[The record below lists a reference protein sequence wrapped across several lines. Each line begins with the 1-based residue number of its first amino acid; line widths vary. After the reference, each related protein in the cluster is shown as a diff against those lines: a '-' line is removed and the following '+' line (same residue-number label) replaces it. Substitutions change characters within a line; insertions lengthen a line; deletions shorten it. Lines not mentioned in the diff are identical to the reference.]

1 MALDPNKKFL
11 YFNKD
16 ETSTEMDLAL
26 CFPVSSFI
34 GIETQT
40 SSRMDFFFEGAKGA
54 DATIVRIHHQQHAYI
69 KNFMISLVDEINF
82 GELAFIRVY
91 DHAERTTHPSDVSIQ
106 MVIDVVPVF
115 TLEDND
121 FVIADDVSI
130 GGNLTFDSVA
140 LTNIQTSAESFVND
154 DISLMTS
161 AAIED
166 KILSYGYST
175 TSGDMTG
182 VSISV
187 GTGLDIS
194 QSNTTGGDYS
204 ATVSLDLT
212 EVGVDGSANQILT
225 DDGDGTVTSESDV
238 TYSGGAFSITS
249 ATGGKP
255 SINLTATGTAA
266 SKSANL
272 NFIKNAADTED
283 NELLGVI
290 AFIGEDEG
298 NHTHTFANIQAAIT
312 ESDETDEAGQLAIQ
326 VATSDGT
333 TSTSRNALFATGS
346 ASADDVDVT
355 LGHGNT
361 STTTIA
367 GTLTMGSTAAMT
379 NAGLLSVANQS
390 NITGLGTISS
400 GTWEGTDVGVAH
412 GGTGLSTVGA
422 NEILT
427 GNGTGALTSEAGL
440 TYDAEVL
447 TIGDDDN
454 GTATIKRKTHGDEA
468 GGMLQISGGDA
479 TGTDKGGGILF
490 LTGGL
495 GTGTGGGG
503 KVRISTASPDSSGS
517 SANSVDWAWDFNNN
531 GIFQTASA
539 GYGITE
545 IINFHTATFE
555 NVLSDGDHVA
565 GKKLVYSPGANDT
578 LADGQIFFLHTDGTW
593 DQADASATSTGASQ
607 LLCVGNGLARSAGV
621 ILDGFVRI
629 PSTEILNTPG
639 SGAVDG
645 LPLYVSTTAG
655 HFDFTAP
662 SGNDEYVRV
671 VGYAIDDDGGDV
683 LVYFNPDSTHV
694 KITA

>member
-16 ETSTEMDLAL
+16 ATSTEMDLAL

-54 DATIVRIHHQQHAYI
+54 DATIVRIHHLQHAYI

-82 GELAFIRVY
+82 GEIAFIRVY
-91 DHAERTTHPSDVSIQ
+91 DHAERTTHPSDVSIN
-106 MVIDVVPVF
+106 MEIDIVPVF

-175 TSGDMTG
+175 TSGDITAVTITTDTGGGSAASDASGSADFSILGATG
-182 VSISV
+182 VGVTNS
-187 GTGLDIS
+187 GTTITAVAVPGEIDHDSLQNFVANEHLRWDNDVS
-194 QSNTTGGDYS
+194 ST
-204 ATVSLDLT
+204 ATIHANNITDLHGA
-212 EVGVDGSANQILT
+212 GVDGSANQILT
-225 DDGDGTVTSESDV
+225 DDGDGTVTSE
-238 TYSGGAFSITS
+238 
-249 ATGGKP
+249 
-255 SINLTATGTAA
+255 
-266 SKSANL
+266 
-272 NFIKNAADTED
+272 
-283 NELLGVI
+283 
-290 AFIGEDEG
+290 
-298 NHTHTFANIQAAIT
+298 
-312 ESDETDEAGQLAIQ
+312 
-326 VATSDGT
+326 
-333 TSTSRNALFATGS
+333 
-346 ASADDVDVT
+346 
-355 LGHGNT
+355 
-361 STTTIA
+361 
-367 GTLTMGSTAAMT
+367 
-379 NAGLLSVANQS
+379 
-390 NITGLGTISS
+390 
-400 GTWEGTDVGVAH
+400 
-412 GGTGLSTVGA
+412 
-422 NEILT
+422 
-427 GNGTGALTSEAGL
+427 AGL
-440 TYDAEVL
+440 TYDSEVL

-454 GTATIKRKTHGDEA
+454 GTATIKRKTHSDES

-479 TGTDKGGGILF
+479 TGTDKGGGVTLI
-490 LTGGL
+490 TGGL

-503 KVRISTASPDSSGS
+503 FVRISTANADSSGS
-517 SANSVDWAWDFNNN
+517 SANSLAWNWDFKND
-531 GIFQTASA
+531 GVFQTTTV

-545 IINFHTATFE
+545 FINFHTNTFE
-555 NVLSDGDHVA
+555 SVLSDGDQVA
-565 GKKLVYSPGANDT
+565 GKRLIYSPGANDV

-593 DQADASATSTGASQ
+593 DQADASSTSTGASQ
-607 LLCVGNGLARSAGV
+607 LLCVGNSAARVSGV
-621 ILDGFVRI
+621 ILDGFVRV

-671 VGYAIDDDGGDV
+671 VGYAIDDDSSDV

>member
-16 ETSTEMDLAL
+16 ATSTEMDLAL

-54 DATIVRIHHQQHAYI
+54 DATIVRIHHLQHAYI

-82 GELAFIRVY
+82 GEIAFIRVY
-91 DHAERTTHPSDVSIQ
+91 DHAERTTHPSDVSIN
-106 MVIDVVPVF
+106 MEIDIVPVF

-175 TSGDMTG
+175 TSGDITAVTITTDTGGGSAASDASGSADFSILGATG
-182 VSISV
+182 VGVTNS
-187 GTGLDIS
+187 GTTITAVAVPGEIDHDSLQNFVANEHLRWDNDVS
-194 QSNTTGGDYS
+194 ST
-204 ATVSLDLT
+204 ATIHANNITDLHGA
-212 EVGVDGSANQILT
+212 GVDGSANQILT
-225 DDGDGTVTSESDV
+225 DDGDGTVTSE
-238 TYSGGAFSITS
+238 
-249 ATGGKP
+249 
-255 SINLTATGTAA
+255 
-266 SKSANL
+266 
-272 NFIKNAADTED
+272 
-283 NELLGVI
+283 
-290 AFIGEDEG
+290 
-298 NHTHTFANIQAAIT
+298 
-312 ESDETDEAGQLAIQ
+312 
-326 VATSDGT
+326 
-333 TSTSRNALFATGS
+333 
-346 ASADDVDVT
+346 
-355 LGHGNT
+355 
-361 STTTIA
+361 
-367 GTLTMGSTAAMT
+367 
-379 NAGLLSVANQS
+379 
-390 NITGLGTISS
+390 
-400 GTWEGTDVGVAH
+400 
-412 GGTGLSTVGA
+412 
-422 NEILT
+422 
-427 GNGTGALTSEAGL
+427 AGL
-440 TYDAEVL
+440 TYDSEVL

-454 GTATIKRKTHGDEA
+454 GTATIKRKTHSDES

-479 TGTDKGGGILF
+479 TGTDKGGGVTLI
-490 LTGGL
+490 TGGL

-503 KVRISTASPDSSGS
+503 FVRISTANADSSGS
-517 SANSVDWAWDFNNN
+517 SANSLAWNWDFKND
-531 GIFQTASA
+531 GVFQTTTV

-545 IINFHTATFE
+545 FINFHTNTFE
-555 NVLSDGDHVA
+555 SVLSDGDQVA
-565 GKKLVYSPGANDT
+565 GKRLIYSPGANDV

-593 DQADASATSTGASQ
+593 DQADASSTSTGASQ
-607 LLCVGNGLARSAGV
+607 LLCVGNSAARVSGV
-621 ILDGFVRI
+621 ILDGFVRV

>member
-54 DATIVRIHHQQHAYI
+54 DATIVRIHHVQHAYI

-91 DHAERTTHPSDVSIQ
+91 DHAERTTHPSDVSIN
-106 MVIDVVPVF
+106 MVIDVVPTF

-175 TSGDMTG
+175 TSGDITAVTITTDSGGGSAASDASGSADFSILGATG
-182 VSISV
+182 VGVTNS
-187 GTGLDIS
+187 GTTITAVAVPGEIDHDSLQNFVANEHLRWDNDVS
-194 QSNTTGGDYS
+194 ST
-204 ATVSLDLT
+204 ATIHANNITDLHGA
-212 EVGVDGSANQILT
+212 GVDGSANQLLT
-225 DDGDGTVTSESDV
+225 DDGDGTVTSE
-238 TYSGGAFSITS
+238 
-249 ATGGKP
+249 
-255 SINLTATGTAA
+255 
-266 SKSANL
+266 
-272 NFIKNAADTED
+272 
-283 NELLGVI
+283 
-290 AFIGEDEG
+290 
-298 NHTHTFANIQAAIT
+298 
-312 ESDETDEAGQLAIQ
+312 
-326 VATSDGT
+326 
-333 TSTSRNALFATGS
+333 
-346 ASADDVDVT
+346 
-355 LGHGNT
+355 
-361 STTTIA
+361 
-367 GTLTMGSTAAMT
+367 
-379 NAGLLSVANQS
+379 
-390 NITGLGTISS
+390 
-400 GTWEGTDVGVAH
+400 
-412 GGTGLSTVGA
+412 
-422 NEILT
+422 
-427 GNGTGALTSEAGL
+427 AGL
-440 TYDAEVL
+440 TYDSETL

-454 GTATIKRKTHGDEA
+454 GTATIKRKTHSDEA

-479 TGTDKGGGILF
+479 TGTDKGGGITF
-490 LTGGL
+490 ITGGL

-503 KVRISTASPDSSGS
+503 RVRISTAAADSSGS
-517 SANSVDWAWDFNNN
+517 SANSLDWAWDFNND
-531 GIFQTASA
+531 GVFQTTSN

-545 IINFHTATFE
+545 FINFHTTTFE

-565 GKKLVYSPGANDT
+565 GKRFLYSPGANDT
-578 LADGQIFFLHTDGTW
+578 FTAGQVLYLSTAGRW
-593 DQADASATSTGASQ
+593 SQAQADNVANGASQ
-607 LLCVGNGLARSAGV
+607 LLGVGNGLARSAGV

-671 VGYAIDDDGGDV
+671 VGYAIDDDSSDV

>member
-249 ATGGKP
+249 ATGGQP
-255 SINLTATGTAA
+255 TINLTATGTASNKA
-266 SKSANL
+266 AGIN
-272 NFIKNAADTED
+272 ITKNAADTED
-283 NELLGVI
+283 GEDLGFI
-290 AFIGEDEG
+290 NFIGEDEG
-298 NHTHTFANIQAAIT
+298 NNLTTFAQVTAEIE
-312 ESDETDEAGQLAIQ
+312 ESDETNEAGKLILN

-333 TSTSRNALFATGS
+333 STGLQNAFSATGQPS
-346 ASADDVDVT
+346 HNYISTNIGFGTA
-355 LGHGNT
+355 

-367 GTLTMGSTAAMT
+367 GGFSSQGTLVY
-379 NAGLLSVANQS
+379 N
-390 NITGLGTISS
+390 
-400 GTWEGTDVGVAH
+400 
-412 GGTGLSTVGA
+412 
-422 NEILT
+422 
-427 GNGTGALTSEAGL
+427 SE
-440 TYDAEVL
+440 TL

-454 GTATIKRKTHGDEA
+454 GTATIKRKTHSDEA

-479 TGTDKGGGILF
+479 TGTDKGGGITF
-490 LTGGL
+490 ITGGL

-517 SANSVDWAWDFNNN
+517 SANSLDWAWDFNND

-671 VGYAIDDDGGDV
+671 VGYAIDDDSSDV